1 VKAGARVRVGLGE
14 QQDLSGLSE
23 AVLLTLVQ
31 HRVRSQVGGR
41 GLALGV
47 RTRPVSEVGRRGRS
61 TKGKPSWAVRGKREK
76 GSGPARDLAHKGFGD
91 F

>member
-1 VKAGARVRVGLGE
+1 VKAGAGVRVGLGE

-47 RTRPVSEVGRRGRS
+47 RTRPVSEAGRCAGGAGR
-61 TKGKPSWAVRGKREK
+61 
-76 GSGPARDLAHKGFGD
+76 FGD